1 MPSEMVFGHFSK
13 PDPGIRFFALL
24 SGFLKTSFLKL
35 TQLNNFPGAKIFP
48 DKKSPASGFC
58 LKLNPKVIFHK

>member
-48 DKKSPASGFC
+48 DK
-58 LKLNPKVIFHK
+58 N